1 MLFFKTFRPSR
12 ARLLRIAAFGLIAAA
27 SALPPKAVFA
37 QAGDLAVAPTR
48 VVFEGR
54 TRSAQL
60 SLVNKGAETA
70 TYRVIVVNM
79 KMDENGQM
87 QRVDGP
93 DGGKGAA
100 ANLFRYS
107 PRQVTLKPGETQA
120 VRLLLRKPAE
130 LEAGEYRS
138 HLLMQ
143 NVPKDAGVSI
153 EKEQSTEGVQIK
165 MVPVFGIT
173 IPVIVRHGSTSADV
187 SLNDLKIEPAGGENK
202 VPRLHFTINRKGT
215 RSAFGDLTATLDAG
229 GKKTVIGQVMRL
241 AVYTPNANRKVT
253 MSLRLPDGTSLS
265 GGKIHL
271 TFNHTEDDG
280 GKTMAA
286 ADLALN

>member
-1 MLFFKTFRPSR
+1 MLISKTFRSNR
-12 ARLLRIAAFGLIAAA
+12 GRVTSLLGLAVLVAVSTLA
-27 SALPPKAVFA
+27 PCQVFA

-48 VVFEGR
+48 VVFDGR

-79 KMDENGQM
+79 QMDETGQM

-93 DGGKGAA
+93 DGGKGSAA
-100 ANLFRYS
+100 KLFRYS

-120 VRLLLRKPAE
+120 VRLLLRKPGDLA
-130 LEAGEYRS
+130 AGEYRS

-143 NVPKDAGVSI
+143 NVPKDAGLSI
-153 EKEQSTEGVQIK
+153 EQEKSTEGVQIR
-165 MVPVFGIT
+165 MVPIFGIT
-173 IPVIVRHGSTSADV
+173 IPVIVRHGATSADV
-187 SLNDLKIEPAGGENK
+187 ALADLKVEPAAGEIK
-202 VPRLHFTINRKGT
+202 VARLHFTINRKGT

-241 AVYTPNANRKVT
+241 AVYTPNETRKVS
-253 MSLRLPDGTSLS
+253 MALRLPEGTSLS
-265 GGKIHL
+265 GGNIHL

-280 GKTMAA
+280 GKVMAA

>member
-1 MLFFKTFRPSR
+1 MLFFMDFRSNRVLKR
-12 ARLLRIAAFGLIAAA
+12 AVIGLGLLCACAVFEPRAA
-27 SALPPKAVFA
+27 FA

-48 VVFEGR
+48 VVFDGR
-54 TRSAQL
+54 VRSAQL

-93 DGGKGAA
+93 DGGKGSAA
-100 ANLFRYS
+100 KLFRYS
-107 PRQVTLKPGETQA
+107 PRQVTLRPGETQA
-120 VRLLLRKPAE
+120 VRLLLRKPGDLA
-130 LEAGEYRS
+130 AGEYRS

-143 NVPKDAGVSI
+143 NVPKDAGISVEQ
-153 EKEQSTEGVQIK
+153 EKTTEGVQIR

-173 IPVIVRHGSTSADV
+173 IPVIVRHGATSADV
-187 SLNDLKIEPAGGENK
+187 SLDSLKIEPAGGDNK

-241 AVYTPNANRKVT
+241 AVYTPNATRKVS
-253 MSLRLPDGTSLS
+253 MALRLPNGTDLS
-265 GGKIHL
+265 AGKIVL
-271 TFNHTEDDG
+271 SFNHTEDDG
-280 GKTMAA
+280 GKVMAA
-286 ADLALN
+286 AELALN